1 MGRIGAAE
9 GGLSDYMEI
18 SSQIFLEGM
27 NREKVEEGG
36 RAKEQQTSLS
46 VPDPHVSLDREL
58 SRRLKSAWRCPLRG
72 DLGGQDPQDAKP
84 SQLCSSP
91 VDPPDTHILL
101 LSMPQLLP
109 TSR

>member
-1 MGRIGAAE
+1 M
-9 GGLSDYMEI
+9 SDYMEI

-27 NREKVEEGG
+27 DREKVEEGG

-58 SRRLKSAWRCPLRG
+58 SRRLKSARRCPLRG
-72 DLGGQDPQDAKP
+72 ALGGQDPQDAKP
-84 SQLCSSP
+84 SRLCSSP
-91 VDPPDTHILL
+91 VDPQDTHILL

-109 TSR
+109 TAG